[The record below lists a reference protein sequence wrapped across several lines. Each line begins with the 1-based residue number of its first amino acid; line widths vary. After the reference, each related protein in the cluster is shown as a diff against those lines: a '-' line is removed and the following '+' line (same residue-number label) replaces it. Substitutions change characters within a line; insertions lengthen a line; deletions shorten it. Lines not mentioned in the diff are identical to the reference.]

1 MRLLVYSH
9 DAYGLGNIRRML
21 EICQHLIQTIPD
33 LSILLLSG
41 SPMLQGFR
49 LPKGLDYIKLP
60 CLNRGEAGKLASKY
74 LEIDT
79 EATVQLRSDL
89 ILTTALNFKPDLVLV
104 DKKPYGLKNEL
115 QETLNVLK
123 ENLPQTKW
131 VLVLRDILDH
141 PKCTIAEWREQDNY
155 QAVQHFY
162 DQVLVV
168 GSPEVFDI
176 CLEYQ
181 FPPEIAKKV
190 KFCGYIRRPAGLQDR
205 DSLLQEHQ
213 FRASDRCVLVTAGG
227 GEDGYPLLR
236 TYLEGLKLIDPNYP
250 LKSFVVSGPEMPQ
263 DQQESLSQLA
273 AANPNVRMLEFTD
286 DLMSYVEAADLVV
299 AMGGYNTFCEILSA
313 QKPSIIVPRV
323 RPSQEQLLRAS
334 RMSKLGVLTQILPEE
349 LTPVTLMNR
358 VFYQLQYPG
367 SFVTSIKQ
375 MDLEALPRIAYHISS
390 LLSSHMTNDVKER
403 SLEGMTERLCA

>member
-21 EICQHLIQTIPD
+21 EICQHLIQTVPN

-60 CLNRGEAGKLASKY
+60 CLNRGEAGNLASKY
-74 LEIDT
+74 LEMDT

-123 ENLPQTKW
+123 DNLPKTKW

-141 PKCTIAEWREQDNY
+141 PKRTIAEWREQDSY

-168 GSPEVFDI
+168 GSPEVFDV

-181 FPPEIAKKV
+181 FPPAIAKKV

-205 DSLLQEHQ
+205 ESLLQEHQ

-236 TYLEGLKLIDPNYP
+236 TYLEGLKLIEPNYP

-263 DQQESLSQLA
+263 DQQERLSQLA

-323 RPSQEQLLRAS
+323 RPSQEQLLRTS

-367 SFVTSIKQ
+367 SFVASIKQ
-375 MDLEALPRIAYHISS
+375 MDLEALPRIAHHISF
-390 LLSSHMTNDVKER
+390 LLSSPMSDDAKEQ
-403 SLEGMTERLCA
+403 SLEGMAERLCA

>member
-21 EICQHLIQTIPD
+21 EICQHLIQTVPN

-60 CLNRGEAGKLASKY
+60 CLNRGEAGNLASKY
-74 LEIDT
+74 LEMDT

-123 ENLPQTKW
+123 DNLPKTKW

-141 PKCTIAEWREQDNY
+141 PKRTIAEWREQDSY

-162 DQVLVV
+162 DQVLVL
-168 GSPEVFDI
+168 GSPDVFDV

-181 FPPEIAKKV
+181 FPPAIAKKV

-205 DSLLQEHQ
+205 ESLLKEHQ

-236 TYLEGLKLIDPNYP
+236 TYLEGIQLVAQDDSLQ
-250 LKSFVVSGPEMPQ
+250 SFVVSGPEMPSE
-263 DQQESLSQLA
+263 QQEGLFQLA
-273 AANPNVRMLEFTD
+273 ATHPNVRMLEFTD
-286 DLMSYVEAADLVV
+286 DLMSYVEAADIVV

-323 RPSQEQLLRAS
+323 RPSQEQLLRS
-334 RMSKLGVLTQILPEE
+334 HRMSELGILTQILPEE
-349 LTPVTLMNR
+349 LTPGYLIKH
-358 VFYQLQYPG
+358 VFHQLQHPD

-375 MDLEALPRIAYHISS
+375 LDLDALPRIAKHVLS
-390 LLSSHMTNDVKER
+390 LLSSSMSEGVEG
-403 SLEGMTERLCA
+403 SLQGVAERLCA